1 MMVAMVKSFSEAYQ
15 AQSGKYV
22 DKWASYLDAYG
33 HFLDPIRD
41 DISHVLE
48 IGVQNGGS
56 LDVWARYFPNVMHVV
71 GCDIDPACR
80 ELEFSDPRIS
90 IVVGDASQKRTQK
103 KVLAACPTFD
113 LIIDDGSHL
122 QDDVITAFWAY
133 FPHLSYGGYMVIEDL
148 HTSYWQSHGGG
159 LSHSESSMQFLKLL
173 VDVVNFEHWGIP
185 GRRADALAGFSA
197 GKSFVKEKTVAE
209 VLSVTFLNSLCIIRK
224 VDKGQKSELG
234 LRLGKGTETAVIDLP
249 VTTRNQVRSKR
260 DESQNPAASLEDLSL
275 VQLRHSRDNL
285 ARQVASL
292 AQANSELMASTSW
305 RITRPLRA
313 IKSLLTSTNG

>member
-1 MMVAMVKSFSEAYQ
+1 MVNKFSKAYH

-41 DISHVLE
+41 EISRVLE

-56 LDVWARYFPNVMHVV
+56 LEVWARYFPNVTHVV
-71 GCDIDPACR
+71 GCDIDTACG
-80 ELEFSDPRIS
+80 ELTFSDARIS
-90 IVVGDASQKRTQK
+90 VVVGDASEKRTQK
-103 KVLAACPTFD
+103 KVLEACPTFD
-113 LIIDDGSHL
+113 LIIDDGSHR

-133 FPHLSYGGYMVIEDL
+133 FPRVSYGGYMIIEDL
-148 HTSYWQSHGGG
+148 STSYWQSHGGG
-159 LSHSESSMQFLKLL
+159 LTYPESSMQFLKLL
-173 VDVVNFEHWGIP
+173 ADIVNFEHWGIP
-185 GRRADALAGFSA
+185 ARRADALAGFSA
-197 GKSFVKEKTVAE
+197 GKGFADEKTVAE

-224 VDKGQKSELG
+224 VDKGQKSEMG
-234 LRLGKGTETAVIDLP
+234 LRLGTGSEAAVNDFPLSM
-249 VTTRNQVRSKR
+249 RNQYRPKE
-260 DESQNPAASLEDLSL
+260 DQSQNPAASIEDLSL
-275 VQLRHSRDNL
+275 VQLRQNRDNL

-313 IKSLLTSTNG
+313 IKSLFTSTNG